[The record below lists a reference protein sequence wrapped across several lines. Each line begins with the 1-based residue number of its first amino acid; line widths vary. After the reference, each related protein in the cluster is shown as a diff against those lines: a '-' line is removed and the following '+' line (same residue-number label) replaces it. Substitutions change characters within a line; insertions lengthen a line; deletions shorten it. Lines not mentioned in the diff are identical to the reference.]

1 MYPDILYNL
10 RGVDKSLAKHPQVS
24 AIVNIIKN
32 ELKNDGKVFVR
43 PSGTEPL
50 IRIAVSAPSQ
60 SVCED
65 AVSRIT
71 ETILSLQKQ

>member
-43 PSGTEPL
+43 PAAL
-50 IRIAVSAPSQ
+50 N
-60 SVCED
+60 
-65 AVSRIT
+65 
-71 ETILSLQKQ
+71 L